1 MHCASCATLVE
12 RSLSRVPG
20 VQNATVNFAAEKA
33 TVRTN
38 QEDLPLSTLI
48 GAVEDAGYSAREF
61 SVKNA
66 SSEEARKDAETNS
79 LFRRFQK
86 SAFLSMPFIL
96 FMALDFIALPGR
108 SAILPF
114 IGLLSLL
121 LAVPVQFIF
130 GASFYQ
136 GFWSAAKART
146 FNMDSLVAIGTTTAF
161 MYSLIN
167 FATYTI
173 QNETLLGINGEK
185 IPGLYFETSAFLI
198 TFVLLGKWLEAR
210 TKGKA
215 SDAIRRLMNLSPKTA
230 RVVRNNETKDIPVEE
245 VAPGE
250 CILVRPGESIP
261 VDGIL
266 QSGASSVDESMLTG
280 ESLPIEKKIGDT
292 VSAGTVNKT
301 GSFEFKATHIGS
313 DTALARII
321 RLVEEAQGSKA
332 PVQNFADTI
341 SAWFVPAVIGIAILT
356 FVIWF
361 FALGST
367 LSFALMAFTS
377 VIVIACPCALGLA
390 TPTALMVGTG
400 KGAEYGILVKGGEAL
415 EKATKIDTIVFDK
428 TGTLTK
434 GKPEVT
440 DIIPLQITDKDNL
453 LAIVA
458 SLERQSEHP
467 LAESIVAHAKKKK
480 VDEKTVEHFHALPGQ
495 GIGGTIDG
503 TKYFFG
509 NRALISEALN
519 LSTDTIESR
528 LESLETEGK
537 TAMMLAAEKELL
549 GIIAVA
555 DTVKETSKKAVH
567 HLLRRGIDVFM
578 ITGDNKR
585 TAQAIARHVGIKV
598 ENVLA
603 EIRPEDKAAKVQEL
617 QQKNKRVAMVG
628 DGLNDAPAL
637 AQSNL
642 GIAMGSGTDVAIEA
656 GDIVLMK
663 SDPRDVATALELA
676 EETFGK
682 IKQNLFFALFYNVA
696 GIPIAARVFTGFGLI
711 LKPELAGLAMALS
724 SVSVVGNSLLLRQF
738 QPRKKNLLSAIAPI
752 VMIVIFSLAFLAF
765 ASWSSGME

>member
-12 RSLSRVPG
+12 RSLAHVPG
-20 VQNATVNFAAEKA
+20 VQNAAVNFAAEKA
-33 TVRTN
+33 TV
-38 QEDLPLSTLI
+38 QIEQDDLPLSALI

-66 SSEEARKDAETNS
+66 SSEEARKDAETRA
-79 LFRRFQK
+79 LFQRFQK
-86 SAFLSMPFIL
+86 SALLSIPFII
-96 FMALDFIALPGR
+96 FMILDFIALPGR
-108 SAILPF
+108 DAILPL
-114 IGLLSLL
+114 IGLSSLF
-121 LAVPVQFIF
+121 LATPVQFIF

-161 MYSLIN
+161 LYSLVN
-167 FATYTI
+167 FISYSIHYGTVF
-173 QNETLLGINGEK
+173 GINGTK

-230 RVVRNNETKDIPVEE
+230 RIVRGTEAKDIPVEE
-245 VAPGE
+245 VALGDHL
-250 CILVRPGESIP
+250 LVRPGESIP

-266 QSGASSVDESMLTG
+266 LSGTSSVDESMLTG
-280 ESLPIEKKIGDT
+280 ESLPIEKKVGDNL
-292 VSAGTVNKT
+292 SAGTVNKT
-301 GSFEFKATHIGS
+301 GSFEFEATHIGS

-332 PVQNFADTI
+332 PVQNFADTV

-400 KGAEYGILVKGGEAL
+400 KGAEHGILVKGGEAL
-415 EKATKIDTIVFDK
+415 EKATKINTAVFDK

-440 DIIPLQITDKDNL
+440 DIISLQDQKRSEL
-453 LAIVA
+453 LATIS
-458 SLERQSEHP
+458 SLEKQSEHP
-467 LAESIVAHAKKKK
+467 LAESIITCAKEEHVSKK
-480 VDEKTVEHFHALPGQ
+480 TTEHFQAIPGHGVK
-495 GIGGTIDG
+495 GIVDG
-503 TKYFFG
+503 AEYFFG
-509 NRALISEALN
+509 NRALVRETIH
-519 LSTDTIESR
+519 LSTDTVESQ
-528 LESLETEGK
+528 LEQLETQGK
-537 TAMMLAAEKELL
+537 TAMMLATKESIL

-555 DTVKETSKKAVH
+555 DTVKETSREAVSQ
-567 HLLRRGIDVFM
+567 LRKRGIKVYM
-578 ITGDNKR
+578 ITGDNAR
-585 TAQAIARHVGIKV
+585 TAKAIANQVGIR
-598 ENVLA
+598 ESNILA
-603 EIRPEDKAAKVQEL
+603 EVRPEDKATKIQEL
-617 QQKNKRVAMVG
+617 QKRRSRVAMIG

-637 AQSNL
+637 AQSDL
-642 GIAMGSGTDVAIEA
+642 GIAMGSGTDVAMET

-663 SDPRDVATALELA
+663 SDPRDVVTALKLA

-682 IKQNLFFALFYNVA
+682 IKQNLFFALLYNVA
-696 GIPIAARVFTGFGLI
+696 GIPIAARVFASAGLI

-738 QPRKKNLLSAIAPI
+738 HPRKKNIVSHIAPYI
-752 VMIVIFSLAFLAF
+752 MVAIFTLAFLAF
-765 ASWSSGME
+765 AHWSSGME